1 MLYGLCVPSSASA
14 PDRPSKS
21 LNYSSDSL
29 SLYNSMLSY
38 TTGTSLEPRGVYAP
52 HSRLF
57 EDEGVPS
64 WWVNVGM
71 EGGRLRGGKRGFK
84 VKGWDNGFYRGDK
97 RTRDDLIK
105 ASEGLG
111 KILELFS
118 GLLRYN
124 YSITLL
130 DIIAPA
136 EGAGLYRVKELGAGK
151 EDLVDGGVWGEF
163 DDISL
168 GNTQGFGWEGR
179 GPAEL
184 LGATVDYND
193 EAVWLG
199 PSMIGGR
206 CLLTPISNEEQ
217 AALVEKREVRLAVT
231 SLTKRTAKTWT
242 SIQDAPPSPI
252 TAIILIPRPNPFRD
266 SLHSS
271 QLVDTYE
278 GDINGLRSR
287 FSTVF
292 RRGLHGIGMKG
303 EVSVREERESFL
315 VDVDPENRH
324 GYEDPRSFEDRRLTL
339 PPNAI
344 AIVNLVKF
352 CGDVDE
358 HLEGAGELTA
368 KGEMVAE
375 MIRATG
381 MLVRDGWGGGG
392 TNHTQKVWGEDYEGG
407 VGGEIVRGLRMEHSS
422 ASSPLSGLVSR
433 VLIDPESPDSA
444 LFKPSTSSQR
454 GWDILRG
461 AVIESLLDM
470 KRPLLGLEYVEKEVR
485 LDEERSDEL

>member
-252 TAIILIPRPNPFRD
+252 TAIILIPHSNSFRD
-266 SLHSS
+266 SL
-271 QLVDTYE
+271 
-278 GDINGLRSR
+278 RS
-287 FSTVF
+287 
-292 RRGLHGIGMKG
+292 
-303 EVSVREERESFL
+303 
-315 VDVDPENRH
+315 
-324 GYEDPRSFEDRRLTL
+324 
-339 PPNAI
+339 
-344 AIVNLVKF
+344 
-352 CGDVDE
+352 
-358 HLEGAGELTA
+358 
-368 KGEMVAE
+368 
-375 MIRATG
+375 
-381 MLVRDGWGGGG
+381 
-392 TNHTQKVWGEDYEGG
+392 TQ
-407 VGGEIVRGLRMEHSS
+407 
-422 ASSPLSGLVSR
+422 
-433 VLIDPESPDSA
+433 
-444 LFKPSTSSQR
+444 
-454 GWDILRG
+454 
-461 AVIESLLDM
+461 
-470 KRPLLGLEYVEKEVR
+470 LGLGYSAKDATPYVV
-485 LDEERSDEL
+485 